1 MDTLSRIFGS
11 PNRVKIMRLF
21 LFNPDK
27 VYGNDDVVRLTN
39 TPLFEVVI
47 ETRSLELAGLIKRR
61 LVTREV
67 QSKFKKKIYLAKRKV
82 TGWTL
87 NANFPHLLP
96 LQTLL
101 INTLLLKSGEIV
113 RKINQAGSIKLI
125 VIAGVFLQKNESR
138 VDLLIVGDRISKST
152 IERVLQRME
161 SEIGKELKYSLLTTE
176 DFRYRL
182 SVYDK
187 LVRDVFDYPHRKI
200 LDRIGIEV

>member
-1 MDTLSRIFGS
+1 
-11 PNRVKIMRLF
+11 MRLF